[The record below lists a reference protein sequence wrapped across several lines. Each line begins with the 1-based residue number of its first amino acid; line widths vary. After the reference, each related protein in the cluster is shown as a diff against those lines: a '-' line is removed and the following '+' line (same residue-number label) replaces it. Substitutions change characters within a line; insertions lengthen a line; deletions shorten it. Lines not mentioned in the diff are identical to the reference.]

1 MPDSDTIQT
10 VALQLLEKLIS
21 FDSVSSNSNLPV
33 IEFIEGYLKQH
44 DVEYTRAPSP
54 DGKKSNLLARIGAA
68 AEGGIVLSGH
78 TDVVPVA
85 GQSWD
90 SDPFTLTAKD
100 SRLYGRGTADM
111 KSFIAICLAMVP
123 TFKQANLE
131 KPIWLAFS
139 YDEEVGC
146 LGAPVLLDY
155 MSANIPRPAFV
166 IIGEPTMMQLVTAHK
181 GVLSFETK
189 VHGFEWHSSQP
200 NLGVNAV
207 HYACELVH
215 FLKSLNTEMA
225 ECGIKDERFNPP
237 HSTVH
242 VGIIHGGT
250 ARNIIPKECTFNW
263 EIRPM
268 PGENYELLLSRFNYR
283 CQELIED
290 MRRTYPQADI
300 VSTPI
305 SHMDG
310 VTLPASAASASKL
323 VMHCAQTN
331 QEHVVSYGTE
341 AGVFQNH
348 GIPAIICGP
357 GNIEQAHKPNEYIE
371 RSQIDACI
379 RFMHSLTDRLSAKTS
394 A

>member
-181 GVLSFETK
+181 GVLPFETK

-207 HYACELVH
+207 HYACELVQASDLA
-215 FLKSLNTEMA
+215 F
-225 ECGIKDERFNPP
+225 F
-237 HSTVH
+237 VH
-242 VGIIHGGT
+242 PDYRGGT
-250 ARNIIPKECTFNW
+250 AALRLVDGYRAWAHSIGAEPSIGLNTGVQPERTA
-263 EIRPM
+263 R
-268 PGENYELLLSRFNYR
+268 LLAALG
-283 CQELIED
+283 
-290 MRRTYPQADI
+290 AD
-300 VSTPI
+300 
-305 SHMDG
+305 
-310 VTLPASAASASKL
+310 
-323 VMHCAQTN
+323 QT
-331 QEHVVSYGTE
+331 GTIWTW
-341 AGVFQNH
+341 GTH
-348 GIPAIICGP
+348 
-357 GNIEQAHKPNEYIE
+357 
-371 RSQIDACI
+371 
-379 RFMHSLTDRLSAKTS
+379 
-394 A
+394 